1 MIIFCGSV
9 FYLYLCG
16 VIHEGEYS
24 PLEDLIYFFKNGIT
38 KLLNN

>member
-9 FYLYLCG
+9 FYLYLCR
-16 VIHEGEYS
+16 VILEGEYS
-24 PLEDLIYFFKNGIT
+24 PLEDLIYFFKTVKT